1 MTKKL
6 IIISILLIS
15 LLACK
20 KTNRD
25 LFDDNNV
32 RRIKH
37 NGITREYILYIPESY
52 DGSTKVPLMFNFH
65 GYAGK
70 AVWYMEDADMRYLSE
85 SENFILVY
93 PQGTRDTQ
101 GNPFSTHWNAGLDT
115 PDNKSEADDLG
126 FIETLINEIALDYN
140 IDKERVY
147 ACGYSNGGMFA
158 YALAAYKSDL
168 IAAVGSVSGTMLTET
183 INNASPSHPTPII
196 HIHGTSDEVLPHTGG
211 DGFGSVESIL
221 NYWIDF
227 NNTDTTTVNT
237 SGNIEHYIY
246 EGGDNGTAVEYY
258 KVNGGNHIWFDINYQ
273 GSNTSGL
280 VWNFVSKY
288 DIHGLR

>member
-1 MTKKL
+1 M
-6 IIISILLIS
+6 LIS
-15 LLACK
+15 LFACK

-25 LFDDNNV
+25 LFDNNNV

-37 NGITREYILYIPESY
+37 NGITREYILYIPKSY
-52 DGSTKVPLMFNFH
+52 NGSTKVPLMFNFH
-65 GYAGK
+65 GYAGQ
-70 AVWYMEDADMRYLSE
+70 AVWYMEDADMRSLAE

-93 PQGTRDTQ
+93 PQGTRMTSLD
-101 GNPFSTHWNAGLDT
+101 PFSTHWNAGLNT
-115 PDNKSEADDLG
+115 PENKSTANDFG
-126 FIETLINEIALDYN
+126 FVETLINEISLDYN
-140 IDKERVY
+140 IDRERTY
-147 ACGYSNGGMFA
+147 ASGYSNGAMFA
-158 YALAAYKSDL
+158 YALAAYKSNL

-196 HIHGTSDEVLPHTGG
+196 HIHGTADEVLPQTGG

-227 NNTDTTTVNT
+227 NNTDSTTVNT
-237 SGNIEHYIY
+237 SGNIEQYIY

-258 KVNGGNHIWFDINYQ
+258 KVNGGNHVWFDINYQ